1 MLKFLKVFENLMKKI
16 RIHLLQKE
24 NEGIDFLRRFWKSK
38 KFEKENYTP
47 KTPWGRREDPKRTRR
62 GPPEDPA
69 RMLLNTFSK
78 LKFTMLSNLLL
89 MGFNT
94 WEFLDKTIKN
104 MIYVSK
110 CLKSKY
116 QNLWLKSSLISESI
130 KKLDKM
136 TNLNLLQRRVER
148 GWSFR
153 WLKK

>member
-1 MLKFLKVFENLMKKI
+1 MRGLILGKGFENKRNLKNKI
-16 RIHLLQKE
+16 TNLKSPDDAVRAPRERCKDATKTQRKRSKE
-24 NEGIDFLRRFWKSK
+24 A
-38 KFEKENYTP
+38 P
-47 KTPWGRREDPKRTRR
+47 
-62 GPPEDPA
+62 

-116 QNLWLKSSLISESI
+116 HNL
-130 KKLDKM
+130 
-136 TNLNLLQRRVER
+136 
-148 GWSFR
+148 
-153 WLKK
+153 